1 MSVTTASLA
10 RTSAPFAIQAAFVTA
25 ILVLWHLSISREWV
39 DTQYFSPALWTQRSR
54 LSPLR
59 YRPIE
64 PHLVATFSSF
74 AASLITGVLAALIVG
89 LLVNTSEYAYKV
101 FMPLLVLGV
110 IIPKVTLLPL
120 FILWFGIDKA
130 TIIVYGALSAFF
142 PMVVNVS
149 AASREVK
156 PAHVTLARAMGYS
169 KSQIYLKIVLPAM
182 LPVLTSGLFYACN
195 AALMGV
201 FIVELVLARFGI
213 GAFVRT
219 LAITFRTP
227 ELYAAIILT
236 SLITVII
243 NMVLWSLARRFSQ
256 WRT

>member
-1 MSVTTASLA
+1 MSVTTASSLA
-10 RTSAPFAIQAAFVTA
+10 RVSAPFAIQAAFVA
-25 ILVLWHLSISREWV
+25 GLLIVWHLSISRGWIDTLFLASPV
-39 DTQYFSPALWTQRSR
+39 DTARAFIPTTIAA
-54 LSPLR
+54 
-59 YRPIE
+59 E
-64 PHLVATFSSF
+64 PHLAATFSSF
-74 AASLITGVLAALIVG
+74 AASLVIGVLAALIIG
-89 LLVNTSEYAYKV
+89 LLVNASRYVYTV

-120 FILWFGIDKA
+120 FVLWFGIEKA

-156 PAHVTLARAMGYS
+156 PAYFTLARAMGYT
-169 KSQIYLKIVLPAM
+169 KLQTYLKIVLPAM

-219 LAITFRTP
+219 LAITFRTQ

-236 SLITVII
+236 SMITVII
-243 NMVLWSLARRFSQ
+243 NMLLWSLARRFSR
-256 WRT
+256 WRA

>member
-1 MSVTTASLA
+1 MSITTASLA
-10 RTSAPFAIQAAFVTA
+10 RTSAPFAIQAAFVAA

-39 DTQYFSPALWTQRSR
+39 DTIFLA
-54 LSPLR
+54 SPLDTALAFI
-59 YRPIE
+59 PTTISAE
-64 PHLVATFSSF
+64 PHLAATFSSF
-74 AASLITGVLAALIVG
+74 APSLITGVLAALIVG

-120 FILWFGIDKA
+120 FVLWFGIDKA
-130 TIIVYGALSAFF
+130 TVIVYGALSAFF

-156 PAHVTLARAMGYS
+156 PAHITLARAMGYS
-169 KSQIYLKIVLPAM
+169 KSQIYLKIILPAM

-201 FIVELVLARFGI
+201 FIVELALARFGI

-243 NMVLWSLARRFSQ
+243 NMLLWSLSRRFSQ